1 MSNFDLQ
8 LLLDGDRRALAKAIT
23 LVESKLD
30 THRQQ
35 AQGILEQVLPH
46 SGNSIRIGITG
57 VPGVGKS
64 TFIEAFGLYLIEQGK
79 RVAVLAVDPS
89 SPIAGGSILG
99 DKTRMEELSR
109 REEAFIRPSPAEGAL
124 GGVAQKTRE
133 SMLLCEAAGYD
144 VILVETVG
152 VGQSE
157 YQVAG
162 MVDFFMVLMLP
173 GGGDELQ
180 GIKKG
185 IMELA
190 DALVINKA
198 DGDSEK
204 LATLTQRQ
212 YTSAMNLLRHTS
224 FWTPRVM
231 TCSALKTINV
241 DAVWGMV
248 VDYYFQAMEKQAFQ
262 VKRAQQNRDWMHQL
276 VNEMLLLTLSQNP
289 QVKGMLLDSKSA
301 VQNVV
306 LHAGMQYGASI
317 DAVDPNGGDL
327 TYQWEVKR
335 ESEATQQGGDLED
348 LPDAILGRVDILDN
362 GKIALMAPNDPGAYR
377 LFARVYGASGLAGHA
392 NIPFLVESMQ
402 Q

>member
-1 MSNFDLQ
+1 MKSYEIQPILAGN
-8 LLLDGDRRALAKAIT
+8 RRALAKAIT
-23 LVESKLD
+23 LIESTLD
-30 THRQQ
+30 THRGQ
-35 AQGILEQVLPH
+35 AQDLLEDLLPH
-46 SGNSIRIGITG
+46 SGNSLRIGITG

-64 TFIEAFGLYLIEQGK
+64 TFIEVFGLYLIEQGK

-109 REEAFIRPSPAEGAL
+109 REEAFIRPTPASGAL

-133 SMLLCEAAGYD
+133 SMILCEAAGYD

-198 DGDSEK
+198 DGESES
-204 LATLTQRQ
+204 LATMTQRQ
-212 YTSAMNLLRHTS
+212 YISAMSLLRHTS
-224 FWTPRVM
+224 SWEPRVM
-231 TCSALKTINV
+231 TCSALQGVNIDSIWAMLCEFQS
-241 DAVWGMV
+241 DADG
-248 VDYYFQAMEKQAFQ
+248 AIAT
-262 VKRAQQNRDWMHQL
+262 KRSRQNSDWMREL
-276 VNEMLLLTLSQNP
+276 MNEMLLQKLSQNTA
-289 QVKGMLLDSKSA
+289 VKAMLPELEEA
-301 VQNVV
+301 VEREEIT
-306 LHAGMQYGASI
+306 AFA
-317 DAVDPNGGDL
+317 AVRA
-327 TYQWEVKR
+327 V
-335 ESEATQQGGDLED
+335 
-348 LPDAILGRVDILDN
+348 
-362 GKIALMAPNDPGAYR
+362 MAK
-377 LFARVYGASGLAGHA
+377 L
-392 NIPFLVESMQ
+392 
-402 Q
+402 

>member
-1 MSNFDLQ
+1 MTSIDLQ
-8 LLLDGDRRALAKAIT
+8 ELLSGNRRALAKAIT

-30 THRQQ
+30 THREV
-35 AQGILEQVLPH
+35 AQDVLERVLPY

-64 TFIEAFGLYLIEQGK
+64 TFIEAFGLYLIAQGK

-109 REEAFIRPSPAEGAL
+109 REEAFIRPTPASGAL

-133 SMLLCEAAGYD
+133 TMLLCEAAGYD

-198 DGDSEK
+198 DGDSER
-204 LATLTQRQ
+204 LATMTQRQ
-212 YTSAMNLLRHTS
+212 YSSAMGLLRHNS

-231 TCSALKTINV
+231 TCSALTSTNI
-241 DAVWGMV
+241 DAVWDMV
-248 VDYYFQAMEKQAFQ
+248 LEYYVDAAQREEFLG
-262 VKRAQQNRDWMHQL
+262 KRCRQNLDWMHQL
-276 VNEMLLLTLSQNP
+276 LHESLLLKLSQNSK
-289 QVKGMLLDSKSA
+289 VKAVLPALEEA
-301 VQNVV
+301 VQRQEIT
-306 LHAGMQYGASI
+306 AFA
-317 DAVDPNGGDL
+317 AVRQIMDQL
-327 TYQWEVKR
+327 
-335 ESEATQQGGDLED
+335 
-348 LPDAILGRVDILDN
+348 
-362 GKIALMAPNDPGAYR
+362 
-377 LFARVYGASGLAGHA
+377 
-392 NIPFLVESMQ
+392 
-402 Q
+402 

>member
-1 MSNFDLQ
+1 MSKFDLQ
-8 LLLDGDRRALAKAIT
+8 ALLDGNRRALAKAIT

-30 THRQQ
+30 SHREQ
-35 AQGILEQVLPH
+35 AQEILEQILPQ

-64 TFIEAFGLYLIEQGK
+64 TFIEAFGLYLISQGK

-185 IMELA
+185 ILELA

-198 DGDSEK
+198 DGESENLAK
-204 LATLTQRQ
+204 LSRTH
-212 YTSAMNLLRHTS
+212 YTSAMNLLRHNT

-231 TCSALKTINV
+231 TCSALESVGI

-248 VDYYFQAMEKQAFQ
+248 VDYYFQAVQQEAFQ
-262 VKRAQQNRDWMHQL
+262 TKRARQNRDWMHQL
-276 VNEMLLLTLSQNP
+276 VKEMLLLRLTQNP
-289 QVKGMLLDSKSA
+289 AVKELLPALERQVEA
-301 VQNVV
+301 
-306 LHAGMQYGASI
+306 
-317 DAVDPNGGDL
+317 
-327 TYQWEVKR
+327 R
-335 ESEATQQGGDLED
+335 ETT
-348 LPDAILGRVDILDN
+348 
-362 GKIALMAPNDPGAYR
+362 AYAA
-377 LFARVYGASGLAGHA
+377 ARRIMDQL
-392 NIPFLVESMQ
+392 
-402 Q
+402 

>member
-1 MSNFDLQ
+1 MSRFDLGD
-8 LLLDGDRRALAKAIT
+8 LLQGKRRALAKAIT
-23 LVESKLD
+23 LVESRLPE
-30 THRQQ
+30 HQEQ
-35 AQGILEQVLPH
+35 AQAMLEQVLPH
-46 SGNSIRIGITG
+46 SGNSLRVGITG

-64 TFIEAFGLYLIEQGK
+64 TFIEAFGLYLIKQGK

-109 REEAFIRPSPAEGAL
+109 QDAAFIRPSPSKGAL

-133 SMLLCEAAGYD
+133 TMLLCEAAGYD
-144 VILVETVG
+144 IILVETVG

-162 MVDFFMVLMLP
+162 MVDFFLVLMLP

-231 TCSALKTINV
+231 TCSALHNTNI
-241 DAVWGMV
+241 DALWGML
-248 VDYYFQAMEKQAFQ
+248 VDYYFQALEQDAFRK
-262 VKRAQQNRDWMHQL
+262 KRAQQNRDWMHQL
-276 VNEMLLLTLSQNP
+276 VNEMLLLTLTGN
-289 QVKGMLLDSKSA
+289 A
-301 VQNVV
+301 
-306 LHAGMQYGASI
+306 A
-317 DAVDPNGGDL
+317 
-327 TYQWEVKR
+327 VKR
-335 ESEATQQGGDLED
+335 LMPELER
-348 LPDAILGRVDILDN
+348 AVANQEIT
-362 GKIALMAPNDPGAYR
+362 AYAA
-377 LFARVYGASGLAGHA
+377 ARR
-392 NIPFLVESMQ
+392 IMQ
-402 Q
+402 AM

>member
-1 MSNFDLQ
+1 MNPVKSFDLQ
-8 LLLDGDRRALAKAIT
+8 ALLAGERRALAKAIT
-23 LVESKLD
+23 LAESSLD
-30 THRQQ
+30 RHRGE
-35 AQGILEQVLPH
+35 AEAILEQALPH

-64 TFIEAFGLYLIEQGK
+64 TFIEAFGLHLINQGK

-109 REEAFIRPSPAEGAL
+109 RDEAFIRPSPSGGAL

-133 SMLLCEAAGYD
+133 TMLLCEAAGYD

-162 MVDFFMVLMLP
+162 MVDFFAVLMLP

-198 DGDSEK
+198 DGDSAQM
-204 LATLTQRQ
+204 ATMTQRQ
-212 YTSAMNLLRHTS
+212 YTSAMNLLRHS
-224 FWTPRVM
+224 GFWSPPVM
-231 TCSALKTINV
+231 TCSALETVNI
-241 DAVWGMV
+241 DAVWDMIQ
-248 VDYYFQAMEKQAFQ
+248 DYQRKALEAGSFQP
-262 VKRAQQNRDWMHQL
+262 KRAQQNRDWMHQL
-276 VNEMLLLTLSQNP
+276 VNELLLLRLRQNADVKALLPELEQRVEQSQITP
-289 QVKGMLLDSKSA
+289 YA
-301 VQNVV
+301 
-306 LHAGMQYGASI
+306 AA
-317 DAVDPNGGDL
+317 
-327 TYQWEVKR
+327 R
-335 ESEATQQGGDLED
+335 E
-348 LPDAILGRVDILDN
+348 IMDI
-362 GKIALMAPNDPGAYR
+362 
-377 LFARVYGASGLAGHA
+377 F
-392 NIPFLVESMQ
+392 
-402 Q
+402 